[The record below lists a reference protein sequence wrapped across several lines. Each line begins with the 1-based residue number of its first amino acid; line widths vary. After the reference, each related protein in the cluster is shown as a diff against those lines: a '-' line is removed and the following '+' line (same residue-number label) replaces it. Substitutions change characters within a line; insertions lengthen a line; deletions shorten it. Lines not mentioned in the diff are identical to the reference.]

1 MLRQELFGW
10 GSSRRTDDTSTCW
23 ACFEKGRLCNVP
35 PKPKNV
41 GKPAIHNNTVSFH
54 VLDTAQDSLVV
65 DNRVF
70 IPQVLLNMYHVFQ
83 YINFLKLREDLDLRL
98 CMIFCHAFVPLLCPF
113 VGCRKNFSWRKAMP
127 QTKSVIKGKYCAR
140 KYRVILCSWHG
151 SGLLGRRLQGCS
163 FLRICWMIFSQH
175 LP

>member
-1 MLRQELFGW
+1 MSIWKWTSDCHPFSRYLQALVLRQELFGW
-10 GSSRRTDDTSTCW
+10 GSSRRTDDSSTCW

-127 QTKSVIKGKYCAR
+127 QTKSVIKGKPAVQDNTLSCYE
-140 KYRVILCSWHG
+140 
-151 SGLLGRRLQGCS
+151 LGRVPD
-163 FLRICWMIFSQH
+163 F
-175 LP
+175 